1 MKKWIYLLVILTA
14 CCTSKLLQ
22 FDQYDNEE
30 GGIREKL
37 NGSKYTFL
45 AKTFI
50 VKNYTDCK
58 NSETQIDS
66 FVNAQK
72 KIWKHIDNINLTF
85 YKSSKKTNL
94 ENWKTNPRDIDR
106 YSNEHDLI
114 YSFIISESVDPR
126 KSVSKFK
133 YRNGKTIEPKSNII
147 IIDAPPQ

>member
-1 MKKWIYLLVILTA
+1 MEKWIYLLAILTA

-30 GGIREKL
+30 GIREKL

-45 AKTFI
+45 TKTFI
-50 VKNYTDCK
+50 VKNYIDCK
-58 NSETQIDS
+58 NSEIQIDS

-72 KIWKHIDNINLTF
+72 KLWKHIDNINLFF

-94 ENWKTNPRDIDR
+94 ENWKKNPRDIDR

-114 YSFIISESVDPR
+114 YSFDIS
-126 KSVSKFK
+126 KSIDLKKSISKFK
-133 YRNGKTIEPKSNII
+133 YKNGNIIEPKGDIQ
-147 IIDAPPQ
+147 IIDAPPPQ